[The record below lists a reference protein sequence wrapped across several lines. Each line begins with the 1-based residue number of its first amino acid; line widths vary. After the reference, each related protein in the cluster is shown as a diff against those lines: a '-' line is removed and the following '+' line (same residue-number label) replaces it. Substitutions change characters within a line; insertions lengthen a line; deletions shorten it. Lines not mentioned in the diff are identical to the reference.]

1 MRAIAKQIIN
11 YLRKSDFLGDSAN
24 CGKSKDLSLRDS
36 VTLEKTQKRVYLWGH
51 CISTLDKENNIKFS
65 FQGWQTS
72 TTKGRI
78 NALLSAFSSCSA
90 RIYQK
95 NYQLVFSSS
104 AGVFPIDSDKIYT
117 VKNGKPEEAESV

>member
-1 MRAIAKQIIN
+1 MRNIENQIVN
-11 YLRKSDFLGDSAN
+11 YLGDSAN
-24 CGKSKDLSLRDS
+24 CGKSKVLSPRDS

-51 CISTLDKENNIKFS
+51 CIFTLDKGNNIRFS

-117 VKNGKPEEAESV
+117 IENAKPEEVESI

>member
-1 MRAIAKQIIN
+1 MRNIEKRIVN
-11 YLRKSDFLGDSAN
+11 YLRDSDFLGDSTS
-24 CGKSKDLSLRDS
+24 CGKSKVLSPRDS
-36 VTLEKTQKRVYLWGH
+36 VTLEKNTKRVYLWGR
-51 CISTLDKENNIKFS
+51 CIFTLDKGNNIRFS

-72 TTKGRI
+72 TTKGRM

-117 VKNGKPEEAESV
+117 IKNAKPEEVESI